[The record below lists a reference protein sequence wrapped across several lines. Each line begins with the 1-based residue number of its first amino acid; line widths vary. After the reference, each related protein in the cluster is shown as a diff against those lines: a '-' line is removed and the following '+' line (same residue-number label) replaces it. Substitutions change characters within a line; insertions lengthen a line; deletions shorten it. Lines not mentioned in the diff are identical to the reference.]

1 MFWASGVSE
10 VGGVLKRLDNKFMNS
25 ILCILRIGNCWPSA
39 YHCIAL
45 QLKSAAQRVKC
56 IGVNVLRLDSNPIR
70 EATPDH
76 FSCFFIKL
84 IKGGRGV
91 IPVYKNLCCEFC
103 IFWRALAT

>member
-39 YHCIAL
+39 YYCIAL

-56 IGVNVLRLDSNPIR
+56 IGVNVLRLDSNPLSLESHLVIDLCWK
-70 EATPDH
+70 EYNPTSPE
-76 FSCFFIKL
+76 FSIVAPPIELTQTKQWEL
-84 IKGGRGV
+84 S
-91 IPVYKNLCCEFC
+91 L
-103 IFWRALAT
+103 